1 MDASLLLPGG
11 GARSLGKFKLYG
23 GQRHELFFV
32 APSSADRITYRGK
45 LVELKD
51 LADKPLEL
59 MRAHH
64 ALRTAFLAKHLVN
77 EDGSPLFAS
86 AEQALLLDFDLA
98 KRLHDRLS
106 EIDSEVGDE
115 AGQD

>member
-51 LADKPLEL
+51 LADNPLEL

-64 ALRTAFLAKHLVN
+64 ALRTAFLAKHLVQQ
-77 EDGSPLFAS
+77 DGKPLFESEA
-86 AEQALLLDFDLA
+86 QALLLDFDFA
-98 KRLHDRLS
+98 RRLHDRLS
-106 EIDSEVGDE
+106 EIDAEVGDD
-115 AGQD
+115 AGKD

>member
-1 MDASLLLPGG
+1 MDISLLLPGG

-32 APSSADRITYRGK
+32 SPSSADRITYRGK
-45 LVELKD
+45 LIELKD
-51 LADKPLEL
+51 LADKPVEL

-77 EDGSPLFAS
+77 EDGSKVFAS
-86 AEQALLLDFDLA
+86 DEQALQMDFDFA

-106 EIDSEVGDE
+106 EIDSDAGDE
-115 AGQD
+115 AGKD